1 VLIYLAYG
9 MSFVLAMMLQYGVFS
24 RWMILSGSPDL
35 VLLLIIALCLHQKHR
50 RFWILILIM
59 GGVVGFVSALPFII
73 PMVVYMAVYLASF
86 GMKKRVWQTPLLAI
100 FLLTFGATIL
110 VNFLSIA
117 VLFIQRIPFNFS
129 IALVNVVLPSV
140 FLNMFLA
147 IPVHA
152 IMRELSVW
160 LYPQGA
166 QI

>member
-1 VLIYLAYG
+1 VLIYLTYG

-35 VLLLIIALCLHQKHR
+35 VLLLVIALCLHQKHR

-59 GGVVGFVSALPFII
+59 GGIVGFVSALPFFL
-73 PMVVYMAVYLASF
+73 PMVVYMAVYLASLSL
-86 GMKKRVWQTPLLAI
+86 KQRVLQTPLLAM
-100 FLLTFGATIL
+100 FLLTFSATIL
-110 VNFLSIA
+110 ANLLSIA
-117 VLFIQRIPFNFS
+117 VLFVQRIPFDFTQ
-129 IALVNVVLPSV
+129 ALVNVVLPAV

-152 IMRELSVW
+152 IVRELSVW

-166 QI
+166 QV

>member
-1 VLIYLAYG
+1 MLIYLAYG

-59 GGVVGFVSALPFII
+59 GGVVGFVSALPFFI

-86 GMKKRVWQTPLLAI
+86 GLKQRVWQTPLLAM

-152 IMRELSVW
+152 IMRELCVW

>member
-1 VLIYLAYG
+1 MLIYLAYA

-35 VLLLIIALCLHQKHR
+35 VLLLVIALCLHQKQS
-50 RFWILILIM
+50 RFWILVLIM
-59 GGVVGFVSALPFII
+59 GGIVGFVSALPFFL
-73 PMVVYMAVYLASF
+73 PMVVYLAVYLLSF
-86 GMKKRVWQTPLLAI
+86 SLKQRIWQTPLLGM

-110 VNFLSIA
+110 AHSLSIA
-117 VLFIQRIPFNFS
+117 VLFVQQIPFNFS
-129 IALVNVVLPSV
+129 DALVSVVLPAV

-152 IMRELSVW
+152 IIREMTVW

-166 QI
+166 LV

>member
-1 VLIYLAYG
+1 MLIYLAYG

-59 GGVVGFVSALPFII
+59 GGVVGFVSALPFFI

-86 GMKKRVWQTPLLAI
+86 GLKQRVWQTPLLAM

-117 VLFIQRIPFNFS
+117 VLFIQRITFNFS

-152 IMRELSVW
+152 IMWELSVW

>member
-59 GGVVGFVSALPFII
+59 GGVVGFVSALPFFI

-86 GMKKRVWQTPLLAI
+86 GLKQRVWQTPLLAM

-152 IMRELSVW
+152 IMWELSVW

>member
-1 VLIYLAYG
+1 MLIYLAYG

-35 VLLLIIALCLHQKHR
+35 VLLLIIALCLHQKHC

-59 GGVVGFVSALPFII
+59 GGVVGFVSALPFFI

-86 GMKKRVWQTPLLAI
+86 GLKQRVWQTPLLAM

>member
-1 VLIYLAYG
+1 MLIYLAYG

-59 GGVVGFVSALPFII
+59 GGVVGFVSALPFFI

-86 GMKKRVWQTPLLAI
+86 GLKQRVWQTPLLAM

-152 IMRELSVW
+152 IMWELSVW

>member
-1 VLIYLAYG
+1 MLIYLAYA

-35 VLLLIIALCLHQKHR
+35 VLLLVIALCLHQKQS
-50 RFWILILIM
+50 RFWILVLIM
-59 GGVVGFVSALPFII
+59 GGIVGFVSALPFFL
-73 PMVVYMAVYLASF
+73 PMVVYLAVYLLSF
-86 GMKKRVWQTPLLAI
+86 SLKQRIWQTPLLGM

-110 VNFLSIA
+110 AHSLSIA
-117 VLFIQRIPFNFS
+117 VLFVQQIPFNFS
-129 IALVNVVLPSV
+129 DALVGVVLPAV

-152 IMRELSVW
+152 IIREMTVW

-166 QI
+166 LV

>member
-1 VLIYLAYG
+1 MLIYLAYG

-59 GGVVGFVSALPFII
+59 GGVVGFVSALPFFI

-86 GMKKRVWQTPLLAI
+86 GLKQRVWQTPLLAM

-129 IALVNVVLPSV
+129 VALVNVVLPSV

>member
-1 VLIYLAYG
+1 MLIYLAYG

-59 GGVVGFVSALPFII
+59 GGVVGFVSALPFFI

-86 GMKKRVWQTPLLAI
+86 GLKQRVWKTPLLAM

>member
-1 VLIYLAYG
+1 MLIYLAYG

-59 GGVVGFVSALPFII
+59 GGVVGFVSALPFFI

-86 GMKKRVWQTPLLAI
+86 GLKQRVWQTPLLAM
-100 FLLTFGATIL
+100 FLQTFGATIL

>member
-1 VLIYLAYG
+1 

-24 RWMILSGSPDL
+24 RWTILSGSPDL
-35 VLLLIIALCLHQKHR
+35 VLLLVIALCLHQKHR

-59 GGVVGFVSALPFII
+59 GAIVGFVSALPYFL
-73 PMVVYMAVYLASF
+73 PMIVYVAVYFVSLSL
-86 GMKKRVWQTPLLAI
+86 KQRVWQTPLLGM

-110 VNFLSIA
+110 AHLLSIA
-117 VLFIQRIPFNFS
+117 VLLVQRIPFVFS
-129 IALVNVVLPSV
+129 ETLVNVVLPAV

-152 IMRELSVW
+152 IVRELSVW

-166 QI
+166 QV

>member
-1 VLIYLAYG
+1 MLIYLAYG

-50 RFWILILIM
+50 WFWILILIM
-59 GGVVGFVSALPFII
+59 GGVVGFVSALPFFI

-86 GMKKRVWQTPLLAI
+86 GLKQRVWQTPLFAM

>member
-1 VLIYLAYG
+1 MLIYLAYG

-59 GGVVGFVSALPFII
+59 GGVVGFVSALPFFI

-86 GMKKRVWQTPLLAI
+86 GLKQRVWQTPLLAM

-160 LYPQGA
+160 LYPEGA

>member
-59 GGVVGFVSALPFII
+59 GGVVGFVSALPFFI

-86 GMKKRVWQTPLLAI
+86 GLKQRVWQTPLLAM

>member
-1 VLIYLAYG
+1 MLIYAVYA

-24 RWMILSGSPDL
+24 RWTILSGSPDL
-35 VLLLIIALCLHQKHR
+35 VLLLVIALCLHQKHK

-59 GGVVGFVSALPFII
+59 GGVVGFVSALPYFV
-73 PMVVYMAVYLASF
+73 PMIVYMAVYLMSVSL
-86 GMKKRVWQTPLLAI
+86 KERVWQTPLLGM

-110 VNFLSIA
+110 DHFLSIA
-117 VLFIQRIPFNFS
+117 ILFLQRIPFVFS
-129 IALVNVVLPSV
+129 DALVNVVLPAV

-152 IMRELSVW
+152 IVRELSLW

-166 QI
+166 QV

>member
-1 VLIYLAYG
+1 

-35 VLLLIIALCLHQKHR
+35 VLLLVIALCLHQKHR

-59 GGVVGFVSALPFII
+59 GGIVGFVSALPFFL
-73 PMVVYMAVYLASF
+73 PMIVYLAVYLVSLVL
-86 GMKKRVWQTPLLAI
+86 KQRVWQTPLLVM

-110 VNFLSIA
+110 ANLLSIA
-117 VLFIQRIPFNFS
+117 VLFVQSIPFVFS
-129 IALVNVVLPSV
+129 EALVKVVLPSV

-152 IMRELSVW
+152 IVRELAMW
-160 LYPQGA
+160 LNPQGA
-166 QI
+166 QV

>member
-1 VLIYLAYG
+1 
-9 MSFVLAMMLQYGVFS
+9 
-24 RWMILSGSPDL
+24 MILSGSPDL

-59 GGVVGFVSALPFII
+59 GGVVGFVSALPFFI

-86 GMKKRVWQTPLLAI
+86 GLKQRVWQTPLLAM

>member
-1 VLIYLAYG
+1 MLIYLAYG

-50 RFWILILIM
+50 RFWILILII
-59 GGVVGFVSALPFII
+59 GGVVGFVSALPFFI

-86 GMKKRVWQTPLLAI
+86 GLKQRVWQTPLLAM

>member
-1 VLIYLAYG
+1 MLVYLAYA

-35 VLLLIIALCLHQKHR
+35 VLLLVIALCLHQKHR

-59 GGVVGFVSALPFII
+59 GGIVGFVSALPFFL
-73 PMVVYMAVYLASF
+73 PMIVYLAVYLVSLVL
-86 GMKKRVWQTPLLAI
+86 KQRVWQTPLLVM

-110 VNFLSIA
+110 ANLLSIA
-117 VLFIQRIPFNFS
+117 VLFVQSIPFVFS
-129 IALVNVVLPSV
+129 EALVKVVLPSV

-152 IMRELSVW
+152 IVRELAMW
-160 LYPQGA
+160 LNPQGA
-166 QI
+166 QV

>member
-1 VLIYLAYG
+1 MLIYLAYG

-35 VLLLIIALCLHQKHR
+35 VLLLIIALCLHQKHK

-59 GGVVGFVSALPFII
+59 GGIVGFVSALPFFV
-73 PMVVYMAVYLASF
+73 PMVVYMAVYLASLSL
-86 GMKKRVWQTPLLAI
+86 KQRVWQTPLLAM

-110 VNFLSIA
+110 ANLLSII
-117 VLFIQRIPFNFS
+117 VLFVQRIPFNFTE
-129 IALVNVVLPSV
+129 ALVKVVLPAV

-152 IMRELSVW
+152 IARELNVW

-166 QI
+166 QV

>member
-1 VLIYLAYG
+1 MLIYLAYG

-50 RFWILILIM
+50 WFWILILIM
-59 GGVVGFVSALPFII
+59 GGVVGFVSALPFFI

-86 GMKKRVWQTPLLAI
+86 GLKQRVWQTPLLAM

-160 LYPQGA
+160 LYPEGA

>member
-1 VLIYLAYG
+1 
-9 MSFVLAMMLQYGVFS
+9 
-24 RWMILSGSPDL
+24 
-35 VLLLIIALCLHQKHR
+35 
-50 RFWILILIM
+50 
-59 GGVVGFVSALPFII
+59 
-73 PMVVYMAVYLASF
+73 MAVYLASF
-86 GMKKRVWQTPLLAI
+86 GLKQRVWQTPLLAM

>member
-1 VLIYLAYG
+1 MLIYLAYG

-24 RWMILSGSPDL
+24 RWNILSGSPDL

-59 GGVVGFVSALPFII
+59 GGIVGFVSALPFFI
-73 PMVVYMAVYLASF
+73 PMVVYLAVYLGSF
-86 GMKKRVWQTPLLAI
+86 GLKQRVMQTPLLAM

-110 VNFLSIA
+110 ANFLSIA

-129 IALVNVVLPSV
+129 VALVNVVLPSV

-166 QI
+166 QT

>member
-1 VLIYLAYG
+1 MLIYIAYG
-9 MSFVLAMMLQYGVFS
+9 MSFVLALMLQYGVFS

-35 VLLLIIALCLHQKHR
+35 VLLLVIALCLHQKHN

-59 GGVVGFVSALPFII
+59 GGIVGFVSALPFFV
-73 PMVVYMAVYLASF
+73 PMVVYTAVYLVSLSL
-86 GMKKRVWQTPLLAI
+86 KQRVWQTPLLAM
-100 FLLTFGATIL
+100 FLVTFGATIL
-110 VNFLSIA
+110 ANILSMA
-117 VLFIQRIPFNFS
+117 VLFVQRIPFNFS
-129 IALVNVVLPSV
+129 EALVTIVLPAV

-152 IMRELSVW
+152 IVRELSVW

>member
-1 VLIYLAYG
+1 

-59 GGVVGFVSALPFII
+59 GGVVGFVSALPFFI

-86 GMKKRVWQTPLLAI
+86 GLKQRVWQTPLLAM

-152 IMRELSVW
+152 IMWELSVW

>member
-1 VLIYLAYG
+1 MLIYLAYG

-24 RWMILSGSPDL
+24 RWMILSGGPDL

-59 GGVVGFVSALPFII
+59 GGVVGFVSALPFFV

-86 GMKKRVWQTPLLAI
+86 GLKQRVWQTPLLAM

>member
-1 VLIYLAYG
+1 MLIYLAYG

-35 VLLLIIALCLHQKHR
+35 VLLLIIALSLHQKHR

-59 GGVVGFVSALPFII
+59 GGVVGLVSALPYFV
-73 PMVVYMAVYLASF
+73 PMIVYIAVYLSSLSLRQ
-86 GMKKRVWQTPLLAI
+86 RVWQTPLLGM

-110 VNFLSIA
+110 ANFLSIT
-117 VLFIQRIPFNFS
+117 VLFVQRIPFDFTE
-129 IALVNVVLPSV
+129 ALVNVVLPAV

-152 IMRELSVW
+152 IVRELSVW

-166 QI
+166 KA

>member
-1 VLIYLAYG
+1 MLIYLAYG

-59 GGVVGFVSALPFII
+59 GGVVGFVSALPFFI

-86 GMKKRVWQTPLLAI
+86 GLKQRVWQTPLLAM

-129 IALVNVVLPSV
+129 NALVNVVLPSV